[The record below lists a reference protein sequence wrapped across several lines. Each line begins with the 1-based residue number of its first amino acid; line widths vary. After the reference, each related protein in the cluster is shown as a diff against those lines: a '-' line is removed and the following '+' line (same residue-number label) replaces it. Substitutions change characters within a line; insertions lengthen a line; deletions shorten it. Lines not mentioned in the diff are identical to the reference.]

1 MRAKQLLEKLN
12 DLATYLTLA
21 ANDAEGEQYKE
32 SRLCATGGSLAAF
45 AEGRKVAYNN
55 AFVKVGKIIKEAK
68 HG

>member
-32 SRLCATGGSLAAF
+32 TRLDDTGRLAAF

-55 AFVKVGKIIKEAK
+55 VFVKVDKIIKEAK
-68 HG
+68 RG